1 MSTNSVIYKSPS
13 GVRKR
18 KCDPGS
24 WPRNIA
30 KKACNLGQEYISRS
44 TGQTIAGKKV
54 GPPCQCAQRCFTLV
68 GEESIAAIH
77 NDYWTIG
84 DHNLQTAF
92 IHSCAVEIPV
102 ARHYTGNAIKQQAI
116 RRRYQVKAGGK
127 SVTICKEALANIL
140 GVGESRITRAVK
152 KKTAS
157 GILIPDMRGRHNNQ
171 TQVNNLYFLFILNI
185 AY

>member
-1 MSTNSVIYKSPS
+1 MATNPVIYSSPS
-13 GVRKR
+13 GARKR
-18 KCDPGS
+18 KCDPDS
-24 WPRNIA
+24 WARNIA
-30 KKACNLGQEYISRS
+30 KKACNMGQEYISRATS
-44 TGQTIAGKKV
+44 QTIAARQV

-77 NDYWTIG
+77 NDYWAIG

-92 IHSCAVEIPV
+92 IQTCADETPV
-102 ARHYTGNAIKQQAI
+102 TRHYTANVIKQQSI

-127 SVTICKEALANIL
+127 SVAICKVALANIL
-140 GVGESRITRAVK
+140 GVGISRITRAAS

-157 GILIPDMRGRHNNQ
+157 GILIPDMRGGDHNPNK
-171 TQVNNLYFLFILNI
+171 VNNSYFLFILNI